1 MIKKLLLE
9 LGWINLY
16 VTVSVFDDEIE
27 EVLRVE
33 AEGTQT
39 LLKCDRIEFL
49 KCFEGELYELLQ
61 EELRTDYI
69 AHCEMQMDAMKEE
82 GITKK

>member
-1 MIKKLLLE
+1 MEKTLLLE

-16 VTVSVFDDEIE
+16 VTVSVFDEEIE

-33 AEGTQT
+33 AEGTPT
-39 LLKCDRIEFL
+39 PLKCDRTEFL

-82 GITKK
+82 GIK

>member
-16 VTVSVFDDEIE
+16 VTVSVFDEEID
-27 EVLRVE
+27 EVLAVH
-33 AEGTQT
+33 AEGTPT
-39 LLKCDRIEFL
+39 PLKCDRIEFL

-82 GITKK
+82 GIK